1 MADKNNPPSKSVLRR
16 KAEEL
21 LQKRAIVEI
30 ENYSDAEI
38 LNLINELEIHKIE
51 LEAQNDALNSLV
63 HKAEIEAEK
72 YTNLYDFAP
81 CGYFTI
87 TKKEEILETNFSGA
101 ALLGK
106 ERSQLLNKRFCYF
119 IADKSKP
126 TFFEFLEKIFE
137 SKTSQTCEIVLSG
150 RSKIATHVF
159 LTGIVNEGSDQC
171 LLTMVDITQLNKIE
185 NSLQKSQ
192 EKLEGIFNV
201 ANSGIF
207 LLDSFGNFLMFNDW
221 FCKSLGYTRNEF
233 QELNVKAVSHP
244 EDLEKSMALN
254 QKIIN
259 CEIEKYQIEKRYI
272 RKDKSTLWCEVSASA
287 IKDQND
293 NVVNI
298 IKVIYDITARKQAE
312 QELINEKRRLALI
325 LIGTGAGT
333 WEWNIH
339 SGSITI
345 NERWSALIGYTL
357 EELAPVTIDT
367 WRKYTHPDDAKYSEA
382 NLEKHLEGAVDY
394 CESEFRMKHK
404 NGNWIWILSRGA
416 INERDLNGE
425 PLFMSGTHLDITER
439 KEAEKLIVQSETR
452 FSSILNSSP
461 VAMAL
466 NDENLNIT
474 YLNQAFYDMFGYTIA
489 EIPTVHEWFPKAFPN
504 LEYRK
509 KISNSWLTALETVKQ
524 TGADFAP
531 MEVLIRCKD
540 GSDKTIMVSATK
552 LFNSNGSEY
561 LVNFYDI
568 TARKQAEQALEQEKR
583 RLALILIGTGA
594 GTWEWNIQT
603 GETIFN
609 EQWAAIIGYTIEEL
623 SPISIETW
631 KKFTHPDDVKRT
643 EEILEK
649 YFEGNLDYY
658 ECEFRMKHKN
668 GDWVWILDRGSV
680 NEWDIDGKPLLMS
693 GTHLD
698 ITERKEAEKLIVQSK
713 TRFSSIINCSPVAM
727 ALNDENLNITYLNQ
741 AFYGMFGYT
750 IAEIPTVHEWFPKA
764 FPNLEYRKKISKS
777 WITALETVKQTGADF
792 APMEVLIRCKD
803 GSDKT
808 IMVSATRL
816 FNSND
821 TEYLVNFYDITA
833 QKQAEQALIAEK
845 RRLALILIGTGAGTW
860 EWTVQSGI
868 MVINERYAELIGYTI
883 KELEPISFDTWRRYT
898 HPDDAKLT
906 EKIIEN
912 YFQGALDYY
921 ESEFRM
927 KHKNGDWV
935 WILSRGK
942 INKRDLNGEPLS
954 MSGTHLDITERK
966 HSEEKL
972 KLTSEKFQEL
982 VNSTGG
988 IVWEAD
994 AHTYNFTYVSDQ
1006 AVRLLGYAVEE
1017 WHADGFWANHL
1028 HQEDKQNVIDYC
1040 VSHTEKLEAHD
1051 FTYRFVAKNGEIV
1064 WLRDIVNVV
1073 AEDGKP
1079 RWLRGVMFDV
1089 TQLKETNLLLGESEE
1104 KYRGLVENAPYG
1116 IIIYVEDKIAFINA
1130 EVIKMARA
1138 KDKNE
1143 LVGRSVL
1150 DFVHPDSM
1158 EDIVRRMA
1166 EVHRDAN
1173 ASEIVEAKLMTI
1185 GGIPLYVGLKAIPTV
1200 FEHKQAVQ
1208 LIIQDISL
1216 QKQAAVDLSKINRV
1230 YALISHI
1237 NNLIIRVHNRDELF
1251 QEICNIAVCFGKF
1264 RMSWIGFLND
1274 DNTISTAA
1282 FAGFENGYFA
1292 GRDLTSF
1299 RDVQEKRGTTRIGLS
1314 EGRAIICNDI
1324 AHDPIMEPF
1333 RNEALQRGYYS
1344 MISIPILVRDK
1355 NIAAFNLYSDE
1366 KNFFSSEEEISLLEK
1381 ISLNIAFALESIL
1394 IEEERKQNEQKIRQL
1409 SQAVEQSPV
1418 TVLITNTEGK
1428 IEYVNPKFVE
1438 TTGYTLEEVLGK
1450 NPRFLKSGHTTGEE
1464 YKKLWTNLGIGQTWH
1479 GEFYN
1484 KKKDGTLYWES
1495 ATISP
1500 ILNAQGKATH
1510 FIGIKEDITERKIAE
1525 QELIDAKLKAEESDR
1540 LKLAFL
1546 ANMSHEIRTP
1556 MNGILGFTE
1565 LLKAPNLSG
1574 TEQNEFISII
1584 EKSGQRMLNIINDII
1599 NISKVEAGQ
1608 VEVTLSETNVN
1619 EQLSYIY
1626 SFFTP
1631 EANQKG
1637 IHLVIKK
1644 QLSPKYNLLLT
1655 DNEKLYAVLTNLVKN
1670 AIKFTNE
1677 GSIEFGCEKKGVFL
1691 EFFVKDSGIGISD
1704 SQKGIVFERFRQASE
1719 SVSRSHEGSGLGL
1732 AISKAYIEKLGGK
1745 IWVDSEKGKG
1755 STFYFTIP
1763 LQSESENNLEHDCEE
1778 TIKTEK
1784 ENLEM
1789 QEENKIK
1796 GLKVLIVEDDP
1807 ISKLLLT
1814 FVIKSFS
1821 KEIIKVSSGIEA
1833 IEACN
1838 SNPDIDLVMMDV
1850 NMPEMGGYEATR
1862 LIREFNKDVVIIAQT
1877 ANALQSDRN
1886 DAIEAGCTDYISKP
1900 INSAELKTMIQKYF
1914 YK

>member
-1 MADKNNPPSKSVLRR
+1 MEDKNNAPAKSALRQ

-21 LQKRAIVEI
+21 LQKRAIVAI
-30 ENYSDAEI
+30 ENYSDTEI
-38 LNLINELEIHKIE
+38 LNLIHELEIHQIE
-51 LEAQNDALNSLV
+51 LEVQNDELSSLRNN
-63 HKAEIEAEK
+63 AEIEAEK
-72 YTNLYDFAP
+72 YTSLYDFAP

-87 TKKEEILETNFSGA
+87 TKKEEILDLNFSGA

-106 ERSQLLNKRFCYF
+106 ERSRLLHKRFGYF

-126 TFFEFLEKIFE
+126 VFFEFLEKIFE

-150 RSKIATHVF
+150 RSKISNPVF
-159 LTGIVNEGSDQC
+159 LTGIVKGDSDQC
-171 LLTMVDITQLNKIE
+171 LLTMVDITELHKIE

-207 LLDSFGNFLMFNDW
+207 LLDSFGNFLLFNDW

-254 QKIIN
+254 QKIID

-272 RKDKSTLWCEVSASA
+272 RKDKSILWCEVSAAA

-298 IKVIYDITARKQAE
+298 IKVINDITARKQSE

-333 WEWNIH
+333 WEWNIQT
-339 SGSITI
+339 GAITI
-345 NERWSALIGYTL
+345 NERWAALIGYTL

-367 WRKYTHPDDAKYSEA
+367 WRKYTHPDDAKYSEE
-382 NLEKHLEGAVDY
+382 NVEKHFQGALDY

-416 INERDLNGE
+416 INERDINGE
-425 PLFMSGTHLDITER
+425 PLI
-439 KEAEKLIVQSETR
+439 
-452 FSSILNSSP
+452 
-461 VAMAL
+461 
-466 NDENLNIT
+466 
-474 YLNQAFYDMFGYTIA
+474 
-489 EIPTVHEWFPKAFPN
+489 
-504 LEYRK
+504 
-509 KISNSWLTALETVKQ
+509 
-524 TGADFAP
+524 
-531 MEVLIRCKD
+531 
-540 GSDKTIMVSATK
+540 
-552 LFNSNGSEY
+552 
-561 LVNFYDI
+561 
-568 TARKQAEQALEQEKR
+568 
-583 RLALILIGTGA
+583 
-594 GTWEWNIQT
+594 
-603 GETIFN
+603 
-609 EQWAAIIGYTIEEL
+609 
-623 SPISIETW
+623 
-631 KKFTHPDDVKRT
+631 
-643 EEILEK
+643 
-649 YFEGNLDYY
+649 
-658 ECEFRMKHKN
+658 
-668 GDWVWILDRGSV
+668 
-680 NEWDIDGKPLLMS
+680 MS

-713 TRFSSIINCSPVAM
+713 TRFRSMINSSPIAM

-764 FPNLEYRKKISKS
+764 FPNLEYRKIISKS

-821 TEYLVNFYDITA
+821 TEYLINFYDITA
-833 QKQAEQALIAEK
+833 QKHAEQALIAEK

-860 EWTVQSGI
+860 ELNIQTGALI
-868 MVINERYAELIGYTI
+868 INDRWAELFGYTI
-883 KELEPISFDTWRRYT
+883 KELSPISVDTWRKHT
-898 HPDDAKLT
+898 HPKDLKIVEAFNDEYFKNT
-906 EKIIEN
+906 ED
-912 YFQGALDYY
+912 QYY
-921 ESEFRM
+921 EAEFRM
-927 KHKNGDWV
+927 KHKNGDWI

-942 INKRDLNGEPLS
+942 IIKRDLNGEPLL

-966 HSEEKL
+966 EAEKAKEKAVNLFDNITNHVPGVVYQYLLRPDGSSCFPYASEAITEIYQVTPEEVREDASKIFEHIHPDDYESVVTSIQ
-972 KLTSEKFQEL
+972 KSAKYLTTWKHEYRVKFHDGEVRHL
-982 VNSTGG
+982 YGNS
-988 IVWEAD
+988 
-994 AHTYNFTYVSDQ
+994 NPQ
-1006 AVRLLGYAVEE
+1006 
-1017 WHADGFWANHL
+1017 
-1028 HQEDKQNVIDYC
+1028 
-1040 VSHTEKLEAHD
+1040 KLEDGSVLWHGYITD
-1051 FTYRFVAKNGEIV
+1051 ISENKIIENS
-1064 WLRDIVNVV
+1064 LR
-1073 AEDGKP
+1073 
-1079 RWLRGVMFDV
+1079 
-1089 TQLKETNLLLGESEE
+1089 ESEE

-1116 IIIYVEDKIAFINA
+1116 IIIYIEDKIAFANA
-1130 EVIKMARA
+1130 EVIKMAQA
-1138 KDKNE
+1138 NDKKDLIGK
-1143 LVGRSVL
+1143 SVL
-1150 DFVHPDSM
+1150 DFVHPDSL
-1158 EDIVRRMA
+1158 EEIARRMA

-1185 GGIPLYVGLKAIPTV
+1185 DGIPLYVGLKAIPTV

-1216 QKQAAVDLSKINRV
+1216 QKQSAVDLNKINRV
-1230 YALISHI
+1230 YALISQI

-1251 QEICNIAVCFGKF
+1251 QEICNIAVYFGKF

-1292 GRDLTSF
+1292 DRAISF
-1299 RDVQEKRGTTRIGLS
+1299 SNVQEKRGPTRIALN

-1324 AHDPIMEPF
+1324 AHDAIMEPF
-1333 RNEALQRGYYS
+1333 REEALQRGYYS

-1355 NIAAFNLYSDE
+1355 NVAAFNLYSDE

-1394 IEEERKQNEQKIRQL
+1394 VEEERKQNEQKIRQL

-1418 TVLITNTEGK
+1418 TTVITDISGS
-1428 IEYVNPKFVE
+1428 IEYVNPRFVE
-1438 TTGYTLEEVLGK
+1438 ITGYTLEEVKGK

-1464 YKKLWTNLGIGQTWH
+1464 YKKLWTTISSGQTWH

-1500 ILNAQGKATH
+1500 IINAQGKATH
-1510 FIGIKEDITERKIAE
+1510 FIAIKEDITERKIAE

-1574 TEQNEFISII
+1574 KEQNEFITII

-1619 EQLSYIY
+1619 EQLYYIH

-1631 EANQKG
+1631 EANHKG
-1637 IHLVIKK
+1637 IQLIIKR
-1644 QLSPKYNLLLT
+1644 QLPSIYNILLT

-1677 GSIEFGCEKKGVFL
+1677 GSIEFGCEKKGGFL

-1704 SQKGIVFERFRQASE
+1704 SQKSIVFERFRQASE

-1732 AISKAYIEKLGGK
+1732 AISKAYIEKLGGN
-1745 IWVDSEKGKG
+1745 IWVESEKGKG

-1763 LQSESENNLEHDCEE
+1763 LQSEVANDLENDCKE

-1784 ENLEM
+1784 DNLEI
-1789 QEENKIK
+1789 QEENKIR

-1814 FVIKSFS
+1814 FVVKSFS
-1821 KEIIKVSSGIEA
+1821 KEILKVSSGIEA
-1833 IEACN
+1833 IEACLG
-1838 SNPDIDLVMMDV
+1838 NPDIDLVMMDV

-1862 LIREFNKDVVIIAQT
+1862 QIREFNKDLVIIAQT

-1886 DAIEAGCTDYISKP
+1886 DAIQAGCTDYISKP
-1900 INSAELKTMIQKYF
+1900 INITDFKALMQKYF
-1914 YK
+1914 KK